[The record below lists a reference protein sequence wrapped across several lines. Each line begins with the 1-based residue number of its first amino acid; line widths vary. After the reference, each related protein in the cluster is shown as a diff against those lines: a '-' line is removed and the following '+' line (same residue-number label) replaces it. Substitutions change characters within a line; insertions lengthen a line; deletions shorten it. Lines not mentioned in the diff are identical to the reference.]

1 MVKIITVD
9 GPSGS
14 GKGTVSRIL
23 AKQLGFH
30 YLDSGALYRLLGLV
44 AVRHCLDIELKN
56 DLTHV
61 AENMDVRFEAL
72 TNGHN
77 RVLLEGEDVTQ
88 ELRTEETGALASKV
102 AAIPSVRNALL
113 ARQKQF
119 AKAPGLIADGR
130 DMGTKVFPEAQL
142 KIFLTASIEERAS
155 RRYKQLL
162 EQGEN
167 VSLRALEEQVRSRDE
182 RDMNREASP
191 LSIATDAIEVDTSDL
206 SIQEA
211 VDKLLN
217 LAILRGIA
225 QIFKPVNQQ
234 SPAIVA
240 SHLTLTDPRILA
252 TWKKEFGA
260 DMPLSKLC
268 QYSGKIHERKFSR
281 TI

>member
-1 MVKIITVD
+1 M
-9 GPSGS
+9 
-14 GKGTVSRIL
+14 
-23 AKQLGFH
+23 
-30 YLDSGALYRLLGLV
+30 
-44 AVRHCLDIELKN
+44 
-56 DLTHV
+56 
-61 AENMDVRFEAL
+61 
-72 TNGHN
+72 
-77 RVLLEGEDVTQ
+77 LEGEDVTQ

-130 DMGTKVFPEAQL
+130 DMGTKVFTEAQL

-182 RDMNREASP
+182 RDMNRKASP

-225 QIFKPVNQQ
+225 
-234 SPAIVA
+234 
-240 SHLTLTDPRILA
+240 
-252 TWKKEFGA
+252 
-260 DMPLSKLC
+260 
-268 QYSGKIHERKFSR
+268 
-281 TI
+281 

>member
-14 GKGTVSRIL
+14 GKGAVSRIL

-44 AVRHCLDIELKN
+44 AVRHHIDFSRTT
-56 DLTHV
+56 DLSKL

-72 TNGHN
+72 ANGHN

-88 ELRTEETGALASKV
+88 ELRTEETGALASNV
-102 AAIPSVRNALL
+102 ASIQAVRDALL
-113 ARQKQF
+113 IRQREF

-130 DMGTKVFPEAQL
+130 DMGTKVFPNAQL

-182 RDMNREASP
+182 RDMNRKASP
-191 LSIATDAIEVDTSDL
+191 LAIATDAMEVDTSDL

-211 VDKLLN
+211 VDRLHN

-225 QIFKPVNQQ
+225 
-234 SPAIVA
+234 
-240 SHLTLTDPRILA
+240 
-252 TWKKEFGA
+252 
-260 DMPLSKLC
+260 
-268 QYSGKIHERKFSR
+268 
-281 TI
+281 

>member
-44 AVRHCLDIELKN
+44 AVRHGLDIELKN

-77 RVLLEGEDVTQ
+77 RVLLEGEDVTR

-225 QIFKPVNQQ
+225 
-234 SPAIVA
+234 
-240 SHLTLTDPRILA
+240 
-252 TWKKEFGA
+252 
-260 DMPLSKLC
+260 
-268 QYSGKIHERKFSR
+268 
-281 TI
+281 

>member
-44 AVRHCLDIELKN
+44 AVRHGIEIELSS
-56 DLTHV
+56 DLAYL

-72 TNGHN
+72 PNGHN

-88 ELRTEETGALASKV
+88 ELRTEETGALASQV
-102 AAIPSVRNALL
+102 AAIPRVRDALL
-113 ARQKQF
+113 TRQQQF
-119 AKAPGLIADGR
+119 AKTPGLVADGR
-130 DMGTKVFPEAQL
+130 DMGSKVFPEAQL
-142 KIFLTASIEERAS
+142 KIFLTASIEERAN

-182 RDMNREASP
+182 RDMNRKASP
-191 LSIATDAIEVDTSDL
+191 LVVATDAVEVDTSDL

-211 VDKLLN
+211 VDRLQN

-225 QIFKPVNQQ
+225 
-234 SPAIVA
+234 
-240 SHLTLTDPRILA
+240 
-252 TWKKEFGA
+252 
-260 DMPLSKLC
+260 
-268 QYSGKIHERKFSR
+268 
-281 TI
+281 

>member
-1 MVKIITVD
+1 M

-44 AVRHCLDIELKN
+44 AVRHGIDIGLN
-56 DLTHV
+56 SDLTHL

-72 TNGHN
+72 SNGHN

-102 AAIPSVRNALL
+102 AAIPSVRDALL
-113 ARQKQF
+113 TRQQQF
-119 AKAPGLIADGR
+119 AKSPGLVADGR
-130 DMGTKVFPEAQL
+130 DMGTKVFPKAQL
-142 KIFLTASIEERAS
+142 KVFLTASIEERAS

-182 RDMNREASP
+182 RDMNRKASP
-191 LSIATDAIEVDTSDL
+191 LAIAIDAVEVDTSDI
-206 SIQEA
+206 SIQQA
-211 VDKLLN
+211 VDRLTKFSHSSRN
-217 LAILRGIA
+217 SLAI
-225 QIFKPVNQQ
+225 
-234 SPAIVA
+234 
-240 SHLTLTDPRILA
+240 
-252 TWKKEFGA
+252 
-260 DMPLSKLC
+260 
-268 QYSGKIHERKFSR
+268 
-281 TI
+281 

>member
-44 AVRHCLDIELKN
+44 AVRHGLDLELKS

-61 AENMDVRFEAL
+61 AKNMDVRFEAL

-77 RVLLEGEDVTQ
+77 LVLLEGEDVTQ
-88 ELRTEETGALASKV
+88 ELRTEQAGALASKV

-113 ARQKQF
+113 SRQKEF

-130 DMGTKVFPEAQL
+130 DMGTKVFSKAQL
-142 KIFLTASIEERAS
+142 KIFLTASIAERAS

-182 RDMNREASP
+182 RDMSREASP
-191 LSIATDAIEVDTSDL
+191 LSIAKDAVEVDTSDL
-206 SIQEA
+206 SIQEV

-225 QIFKPVNQQ
+225 
-234 SPAIVA
+234 
-240 SHLTLTDPRILA
+240 
-252 TWKKEFGA
+252 
-260 DMPLSKLC
+260 
-268 QYSGKIHERKFSR
+268 
-281 TI
+281 